1 MAMEPGL
8 VGGFQRETILGS
20 VSRWID
26 EVFML
31 LEIRQKRVEI
41 PAFVAEQ
48 SPGLVVRDLAT
59 AIHLVVDAA

>member
-1 MAMEPGL
+1 
-8 VGGFQRETILGS
+8 
-20 VSRWID
+20 
-26 EVFML
+26 ML